1 MRRIVIAFTILLAS
15 LAQAHA
21 SSSLACD
28 AEDKAATVNIAG
40 AHGRGVGSGLSGFRA
55 EVRLKLG
62 SVPID
67 IRKLELDS
75 SHVRQ
80 QWFNGRDF
88 KLATHWDSANDK
100 APYREVVLIVETRR
114 GKAEESLYRGR
125 YTLLIVVGS
134 GDPAVAA
141 TRQEVSG
148 AISCSVG

>member
-1 MRRIVIAFTILLAS
+1 MRRIVIALAALLTS
-15 LAQAHA
+15 FAQAHS
-21 SSSLACD
+21 SSSLACE

-40 AHGRGVGSGLSGFRA
+40 AHGRGLCSGLSGFRA
-55 EVRLKLG
+55 EIGLKLA
-62 SVPID
+62 SVPAD

-75 SHVRQ
+75 SHVSQ

-88 KLATHWDSANDK
+88 KLATRWEPATDK

-125 YTLLIVVGS
+125 YTLQIVVGS

>member
-1 MRRIVIAFTILLAS
+1 MRRIVIALAALLVPV
-15 LAQAHA
+15 AQARA

-28 AEDKAATVNIAG
+28 AEDKAATINIAG
-40 AHGRGVGSGLSGFRA
+40 AHGRSLGSGLSGFRA
-55 EVRLKLG
+55 EIDFKLT
-62 SVPID
+62 SVPAD

-75 SHVRQ
+75 SHVSQ

-88 KLATHWDSANDK
+88 KLATRWEPADGK

-125 YTLLIVVGS
+125 YTLQIVVGS

-141 TRQEVSG
+141 KRQGVSG
-148 AISCSVG
+148 TISCSVG